1 MIKNEKNIYKKKMIF
16 GNYYYYYRIK
26 IIKFDE
32 KNDKKKYIGSKKH

>member
-1 MIKNEKNIYKKKMIF
+1 MIKNEKNIYKKMIF

-32 KNDKKKYIGSKKH
+32 KNDKKKIYRE